1 MISSGAEA
9 ADRKQ
14 RIRDRYKGVDTS
26 ELEVIPAKTVEGLG
40 ESTSIR
46 RVAAYVR
53 VSTDNDEQTS
63 SYELQKNY
71 YTDYIKAQPGW
82 EFVGIY
88 DDATVII
95 GLKQNPTIG
104 RRFSPIFLLKS
115 GILRGKT
122 QNATTKQGG
131 KLNMVWA
138 KAFAVCLD
146 NERLFLYPQNGGI
159 YERNNYQH
167 SLGRASPISRPPF
180 RSARR

>member
-1 MISSGAEA
+1 MA
-9 ADRKQ
+9 ALIK
-14 RIRDRYKGVDTS
+14 S
-26 ELEVIPAKTVEGLG
+26 LVEKWTAL
-40 ESTSIR
+40 
-46 RVAAYVR
+46 YVR
-53 VSTDNDEQTS
+53 LSRDDENEGDSNSIAHQIEILTK
-63 SYELQKNY
+63 YAK
-71 YTDYIKAQPGW
+71 DH
-82 EFVGIY
+82 GITNWKIY
-88 DDATVII
+88 KDATVII

-115 GILRGKT
+115 GILRSKT